1 MMLTRVIRVRCVMHL
16 ALERMNWTKM
26 VEALWAKIPRK
37 KLLYLAS
44 GNSILGNQELATSPD

>member
-1 MMLTRVIRVRCVMHL
+1 MHL